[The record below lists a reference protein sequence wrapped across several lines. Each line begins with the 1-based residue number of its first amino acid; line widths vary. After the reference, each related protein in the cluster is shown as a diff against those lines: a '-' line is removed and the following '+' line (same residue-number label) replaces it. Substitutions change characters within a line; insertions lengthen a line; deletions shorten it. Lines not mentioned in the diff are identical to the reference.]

1 MVIAQK
7 LLVNQ
12 GVMMKA
18 PTVLISVRK
27 GGDYGRHN
35 GTSSPSSRIC
45 HFCMF

>member
-1 MVIAQK
+1 MVMAQK

-18 PTVLISVRK
+18 PIVLISVRK

-35 GTSSPSSRIC
+35 GTSSHGNRIC

>member
-1 MVIAQK
+1 MVMAQK

-27 GGDYGRHN
+27 GGNYGQHN
-35 GTSSPSSRIC
+35 IAYFHGNRIC

>member
-1 MVIAQK
+1 MVMAQK

-18 PTVLISVRK
+18 PIVLISVLK

-35 GTSSPSSRIC
+35 GTSSPSSRIS

>member
-1 MVIAQK
+1 MAQE

-12 GVMMKA
+12 RVMMKA
-18 PTVLISVRK
+18 PVVLISVLK

-35 GTSSPSSRIC
+35 GTSSRSSRIS